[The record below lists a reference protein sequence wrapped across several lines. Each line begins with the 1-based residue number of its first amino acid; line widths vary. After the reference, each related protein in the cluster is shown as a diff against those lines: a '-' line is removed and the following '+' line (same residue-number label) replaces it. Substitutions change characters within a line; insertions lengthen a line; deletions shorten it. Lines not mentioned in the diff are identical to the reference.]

1 MKAHKRLHIR
11 EIVRRRNRKP
21 VVDCFNSDMSGRYF
35 VLTFTF
41 KLFEDRGNFETFKDY
56 NDNEAKDLLHIL
68 DGLLTM
74 PIMEESISG
83 KRAFSQN
90 IVAKPI
96 FKYVNSLTDIA
107 TIGKLA
113 KDIYINAS
121 NFSIN
126 KVIKCESSYFF
137 LDINKNDN
145 NSSYNITRFF
155 NSKENID
162 VDNEIERLLDVSREV
177 VENSTKITIALSDVF
192 NKLTVNDCYL
202 YGEKLAIFVD
212 KLFTIFIN
220 AQILEIAHLSS
231 EERNGFLFYFLMNLK
246 SDNIKIIDG
255 IAFEDIIIFSFK
267 HQEEKLDIFGNLKNL
282 IEISIYKQIEFN
294 SLSQHPKVKENVYHL
309 LHCLSKKNK
318 CTISLYRVDHPLSN
332 DFLMEIITY
341 AQKHNIYVKF
351 NELSFPLNDFTDSWL
366 RITNNVN
373 NVNIKNITEISIS
386 LSKISEIL
394 IDNKLITSMENLKCL
409 RLHIQYDLYKTL
421 IKENCATSSC
431 IKIIYETVNQT
442 NFKKLKNLK
451 WFYLQF
457 PRMLWFRINKKK
469 QEIQENL
476 FQYIAECLIS
486 ILPNSIT
493 LLSLAS
499 VPIKNNNF
507 FQIISENL
515 PNLTKLLIKQNCI
528 IPRRSLKYLKNLK
541 FISFPYDLK
550 LIIPNWIRIVVVFH
564 ENPVVFRRSSYE
576 ENTEEF
582 DKNILQSKLY
592 NSLKN
597 QYKNS
602 VFYDD
607 PYHSQVYIFFNSVF
621 EWESYIRLSLLLNN
635 SY

>member
-1 MKAHKRLHIR
+1 
-11 EIVRRRNRKP
+11 
-21 VVDCFNSDMSGRYF
+21 
-35 VLTFTF
+35 
-41 KLFEDRGNFETFKDY
+41 
-56 NDNEAKDLLHIL
+56 
-68 DGLLTM
+68 
-74 PIMEESISG
+74 MEESICG

-107 TIGKLA
+107 AIGKLA

-145 NSSYNITRFF
+145 NSGYNITRFL

-212 KLFTIFIN
+212 RLFTIFIN

-246 SDNIKIIDG
+246 SNNIKIIDG
-255 IAFEDIIIFSFK
+255 IAFEDIIIFSFR
-267 HQEEKLDIFGNLKNL
+267 HQEEKLDIFNGLKNL

-309 LHCLSKKNK
+309 IHCLSKKK
-318 CTISLYRVDHPLSN
+318 ECTISFYRVDHPLSN

-351 NELSFPLNDFTDSWL
+351 DELSYPFNDFIDSWL

-373 NVNIKNITEISIS
+373 NVDIKNITEISIS
-386 LSKISEIL
+386 LSKISEINA
-394 IDNKLITSMENLKCL
+394 DNKWIVSLENLKCL

-421 IKENCATSSC
+421 IKGNCTTSSC
-431 IKIIYETVNQT
+431 IKIIYETINQS

-541 FISFPYDLK
+541 FVSFPYGLK
-550 LIIPNWIRIVVVFH
+550 LTIPNWTRIVVVFH

-582 DKNILQSKLY
+582 EKNILQSKLY
-592 NSLKN
+592 NSLRN